1 MIKNGYIQGEK
12 FYLEVATICL
22 LKLQKKKMST
32 VLFCVL
38 FFSPVQTLSQEENV
52 FPLLSVCPWKAR
64 ENPECESGDE
74 IPTLTRLIL
83 QLHHRPNLSTCV
95 RRQTPPTPT
104 SQS

>member
-1 MIKNGYIQGEK
+1 
-12 FYLEVATICL
+12 
-22 LKLQKKKMST
+22 MST

-52 FPLLSVCPWKAR
+52 FHLLSVCPWKAR
-64 ENPECESGDE
+64 GNPECESGDE

-95 RRQTPPTPT
+95 RRQTPPHPNLPELRHQAVGAVTIVRE
-104 SQS
+104 